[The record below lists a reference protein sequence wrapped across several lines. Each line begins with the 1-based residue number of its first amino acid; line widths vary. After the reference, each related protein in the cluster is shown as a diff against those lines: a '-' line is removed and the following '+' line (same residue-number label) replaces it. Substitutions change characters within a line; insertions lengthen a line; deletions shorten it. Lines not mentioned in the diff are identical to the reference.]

1 MLLLLI
7 CDAIIKQDVHF
18 IFCILQIYSLSC
30 NDIVTKFLALV
41 QRELKKRNRR
51 KWRRFAVLYQGKGLF
66 TKPLQ
71 HLTPGHW

>member
-7 CDAIIKQDVHF
+7 CDVIIEQDVHF

-41 QRELKKRNRR
+41 QRELKKEIEENGVGLQSCIKARAFSPN
-51 KWRRFAVLYQGKGLF
+51 LYNI
-66 TKPLQ
+66 
-71 HLTPGHW
+71 